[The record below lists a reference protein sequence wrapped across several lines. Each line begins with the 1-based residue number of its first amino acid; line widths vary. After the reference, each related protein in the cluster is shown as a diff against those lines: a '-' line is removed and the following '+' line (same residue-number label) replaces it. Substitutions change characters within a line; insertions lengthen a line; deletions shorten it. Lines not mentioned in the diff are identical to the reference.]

1 MEDIKLSQ
9 ILFFSVWIITIVF
22 RLFELKLANKN
33 LAKRKSQPNLQ
44 IAKEPFFFLFV
55 LLHSSFLVIVPLE
68 IFILKRS
75 FDLSLGLACLI
86 VYAVCIAMRVSV
98 LTTLK
103 ENWNVKVVF
112 DPNSKDSIAKTGLY
126 QYIRHPNYL
135 IVILEIAAISLLHSA
150 FFSFLFF
157 SFCNFCI
164 LYFRIKQEETALM
177 QNPYYAQH
185 FLNKKRFIPY
195 VF

>member
-1 MEDIKLSQ
+1 MEDLKLSQ

-75 FDLSLGLACLI
+75 FDLPLGLVCLI
-86 VYAVCIAMRVSV
+86 VYVVCIAMRVSV

-135 IVILEIAAISLLHSA
+135 IVIL
-150 FFSFLFF
+150 
-157 SFCNFCI
+157 
-164 LYFRIKQEETALM
+164 
-177 QNPYYAQH
+177 
-185 FLNKKRFIPY
+185 
-195 VF
+195 

>member
-55 LLHSSFLVIVPLE
+55 LLHSSFLVMVPLE

-75 FDLSLGLACLI
+75 FDLSLGLICLAI
-86 VYAVCIAMRVSV
+86 YAVCIAMRVSV

-112 DPNSKDSIAKTGLY
+112 DPNSKESIAKTGLY
-126 QYIRHPNYL
+126 EYIRHPNYL

-150 FFSFLFF
+150 SFPSYSLVFATFAFS
-157 SFCNFCI
+157 I
-164 LYFRIKQEETALM
+164 LE
-177 QNPYYAQH
+177 
-185 FLNKKRFIPY
+185 
-195 VF
+195 